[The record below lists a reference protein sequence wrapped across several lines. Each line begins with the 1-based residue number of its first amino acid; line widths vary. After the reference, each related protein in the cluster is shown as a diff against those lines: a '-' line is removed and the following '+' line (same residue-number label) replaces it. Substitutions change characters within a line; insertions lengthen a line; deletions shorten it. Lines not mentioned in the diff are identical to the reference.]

1 MSAARLR
8 LAIVSPLPPVP
19 SGPADFVG
27 NLAPYLAAH
36 ADVVLLTDQPDS
48 VPRAL
53 REVAHVGRLT
63 RQSLKAADLNVYHI
77 ANNHHQAFAIDAA
90 LSGPAG
96 LLTLHDVSQHHLV
109 EFRFLGHGQPD
120 EYRRVLQASHGE
132 AGSTLMRL
140 RATVPPLQSEPF
152 LFDCIGPLLGRHRG
166 AIVHS
171 MFARDAVATR
181 EPALPSYVI
190 PHFAIPN
197 GQTVARREAVGFD
210 PAELVIAHFG
220 YITLPKRPVVVLEAF
235 ARLLK
240 DGTRAR
246 FIFAGAAETHTLGVV
261 RSAIDRLGIADR
273 VEITGYLPEKHMQ
286 TLIGAT
292 DIVVS
297 LRWPHVGESSGT
309 VVQALA
315 AGRVLVTQRIG
326 SWAELPADVIA
337 EVPVGTQDHE
347 IASMHRTFRLLLDP
361 ERRRRLGTAARDFV
375 RRSLDPDLYARRVVE
390 SARDVLAHHHSSPR
404 RLREQA
410 CRRMGRSRERA
421 AGTPLASVL
430 SAIHPAVGSERLL
443 AVHVPMNIVDA
454 LTHEWGYEVTSA
466 DDLDEIRVLPAGA
479 FSVALCCGTALPPPW
494 LAALNGALSGTG
506 LLIVDTT
513 ASASV
518 PMQQEQLEDN
528 GFAVETNG
536 TVSVARKVHLPAEPV
551 RR

>member
-27 NLAPYLAAH
+27 NLAPCLATH

-53 REVAHVGRLT
+53 SEVADVRRLT
-63 RQSLKAADLNVYHI
+63 RGSLKIADLNIYHI
-77 ANNHHQAFAIDAA
+77 ANNHHQAFAVDAA

-109 EFRFLGHGQPD
+109 EFRFLGHGEPD
-120 EYRRVLQASHGE
+120 QYRRVLQASHGE
-132 AGSTLMRL
+132 AGSALVRL

-152 LFDCIGPLLGRHRG
+152 LFDCIGPLLSRHRG

-171 MFARDAVATR
+171 MFARDVVATR

-190 PHFAIPN
+190 PHFAIPD
-197 GQTVARREAVGFD
+197 GQTVVRREALGLD

-220 YITLPKRPVVVLEAF
+220 YLTLPKRPVVVLEAF
-235 ARLLK
+235 ARLLQ
-240 DGTRAR
+240 DGIRAR
-246 FIFAGAAETHTLGVV
+246 LIFAGAAETHTLGMV
-261 RSAIDRLGIADR
+261 RGAIDRLGIADC
-273 VEITGYLPEKHMQ
+273 VEITGYLPENRMRL
-286 TLIGAT
+286 LIGAT

-315 AGRVLVTQRIG
+315 AGRALVTQRIG

-347 IASMHRTFRLLLDP
+347 IASIHRTFRLLLDP
-361 ERRRRLGTAARDFV
+361 ERRRRLGAAARDYV

-390 SARDVLAHHHSSPR
+390 SARDLLAHHHSTPR
-404 RLREQA
+404 KLRAEARQ
-410 CRRMGRSRERA
+410 RISRSRETD
-421 AGTPLASVL
+421 AGTPSASL
-430 SAIHPAVGSERLL
+430 LNAICPAVGGERLL
-443 AVHVPMNIVDA
+443 AVHVPDNLVRA
-454 LTHEWGYEVTSA
+454 LTSEWGYEVTNVHE
-466 DDLDEIRVLPAGA
+466 LGEIRLLPAGG
-479 FSVALCCGTALPPPW
+479 FSVALSCGTPLPPPW
-494 LAALNGALSGTG
+494 LAALNGALSATG
-506 LLIVDTT
+506 LLIIDIRGF
-513 ASASV
+513 AYAA
-518 PMQQEQLEDN
+518 MQPEQLEDS
-528 GFAVETNG
+528 GFLVESYG
-536 TVSVARKVHLPAEPV
+536 TISVARKVHLPADSA